1 MTRKDNGR
9 RTYNGK
15 WSCYYTYNLH
25 HSNLHHMDGAKEMSE
40 QSVYLDYVLAKDK
53 YDHAQM
59 LYDQVLTE
67 RERLFEMT
75 QPKVLNYDKDRVD
88 GGEIKNTMEEY
99 LILKEKS
106 NIDGRLTEAFLLI
119 EDRKVMLD
127 IKGQDL
133 RRSKNLY
140 DRIYLKYH
148 IEKER
153 VIRIAR
159 YLHYS
164 ESQIYRILVNINTQ
178 IQHARKCEKN
188 NGMIHSEHVE

>member
-1 MTRKDNGR
+1 
-9 RTYNGK
+9 
-15 WSCYYTYNLH
+15 
-25 HSNLHHMDGAKEMSE
+25 MDGAKEMSE